1 MGLIGL
7 QRVLI
12 TLVVDPDVA
21 NGRMVLTSRQETPAP
36 DVAAML
42 RDIAKH
48 NPPTQSDLSFSTA
61 LALASGRKSRRG
73 ELKATNARVY
83 INKSVSFGRRTGIRK
98 KG

>member
-1 MGLIGL
+1 ME
-7 QRVLI
+7 VL
-12 TLVVDPDVA
+12 
-21 NGRMVLTSRQETPAP
+21 NGTYRSAESTDYPCCRPRRSQWSHGTDEPTG
-36 DVAAML
+36 
-42 RDIAKH
+42 
-48 NPPTQSDLSFSTA
+48 NTTQSDLSFSTA